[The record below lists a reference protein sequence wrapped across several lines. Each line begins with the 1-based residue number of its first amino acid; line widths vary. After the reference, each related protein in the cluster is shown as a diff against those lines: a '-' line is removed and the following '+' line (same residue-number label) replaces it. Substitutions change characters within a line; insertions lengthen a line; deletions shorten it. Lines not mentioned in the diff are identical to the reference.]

1 MASSDFETKMM
12 NHLSSLVE
20 AQTADLKVYIS
31 TEVRRQVQ
39 QCLDEF
45 SKSNSVSPL
54 SSQGDA
60 AGAAS
65 FDSLC
70 AWPLPCF
77 ICGSDDFANEKVYY
91 DHIKSAYDNRLQ
103 TSSRR
108 QCLMRQ
114 ENSEHRKLVA
124 GFATQNETW
133 WDAVAAFLLAA
144 RKTLTP
150 GAKAVYRHGTGNHV
164 KLQTFLEQCRNYNA
178 AGGAPAE

>member
-1 MASSDFETKMM
+1 MASSDLETKIFDQ
-12 NHLSSLVE
+12 LSSLM
-20 AQTADLKVYIS
+20 AAHTADLKVFIS
-31 TEVRRQVQ
+31 SEVKRQVQ
-39 QCLDEF
+39 QCLEDF

-54 SSQGDA
+54 SSQGEA
-60 AGAAS
+60 AG
-65 FDSLC
+65 FDALC

-77 ICGSDDFANEKVYY
+77 ICGSNDFANEKVYY

-114 ENSEHRKLVA
+114 DNSEHRKLVA
-124 GFATQNETW
+124 GFATQNESW

-164 KLQTFLEQCRNYNA
+164 KLQNFLERCRNYNA
-178 AGGAPAE
+178 AGGAPAQ